1 LFSKNVTEVA
11 AMHSV
16 APVELADDDPFRNH
30 KLRVGDCVAVCFDE
44 GLFFGIVQEI
54 LVRDSANR
62 IVTFFGDMSLQNRPP
77 FVKFR
82 CAWLSEISAV
92 DDRHPDDM
100 SSDVPSFV
108 LGVPDLYPSEC
119 LQFFMCLY
127 RIFPCGLIVFVTFK
141 YGTTVLHFFN
151 S

>member
-1 LFSKNVTEVA
+1 MAEVA

-77 FVKFR
+77 VREVPVCLAERNFGGGRSAPRRYVKR
-82 CAWLSEISAV
+82 CPILRPGCPRSVS
-92 DDRHPDDM
+92 
-100 SSDVPSFV
+100 
-108 LGVPDLYPSEC
+108 
-119 LQFFMCLY
+119 
-127 RIFPCGLIVFVTFK
+127 K
-141 YGTTVLHFFN
+141 
-151 S
+151 